1 METERGWDI
10 CSSDPAEA
18 LIATLIA
25 LSQAKW
31 ADAKAREWLA
41 KHIEARTMEEKERAF
56 EQNALYEDLS
66 ETKRML
72 AKLVWQN
79 ISAQMTKEL
88 VASWAEEDRSRT
100 YYFLLRLKPHD
111 FKLSEEVMNVLS
123 IKPISLTAMAW
134 YKLAMMELG
143 QPCEDAYKLPF
154 GAGDWMSWK
163 LGLTNRGTFPLG
175 IWSQVP

>member
-1 METERGWDI
+1 METEMGWDI

-18 LIATLIA
+18 VIPMFIA

-31 ADAKAREWLA
+31 ADTKAREWLG
-41 KHIEARTMEEKERAF
+41 KHIDGTKEEKERALG
-56 EQNALYEDLS
+56 QNALYEDLS
-66 ETKRML
+66 ETKRTL

-79 ISAQMTKEL
+79 ISAQMTKDL
-88 VASWAEEDRSRT
+88 VASWDEEDRLQT
-100 YYFLLRLKPHD
+100 YYFILRLKPYD
-111 FKLSEEVMNVLS
+111 FKLSKEVMNVLS
-123 IKPISLTAMAW
+123 QKPTSLTAMAW

-143 QPCEDAYKLPF
+143 QSCEDNYELPF